1 MKIKCLLV
9 MPGKEVQK
17 LKIPA
22 SLKFIKAFI
31 GENLLKIKVNENT
44 IIYANQDAP
53 NDEFNRIYQDNIIF
67 GTFIIVSIK
76 NNKKISMKRRDLRR
90 YTNIFKLSK
99 HQRKIEK
106 YKDEFLEEYYSSQRT
121 MKEKNRE
128 YNKKY
133 LFKDVA

>member
-17 LKIPA
+17 VKIPA
-22 SLKFIKAFI
+22 NLKFIKALI

-44 IIYANQDAP
+44 IIYANQDAS
-53 NDEFNRIYQDNIIF
+53 NDEFNRIYHDCIIF
-67 GTFIIVSIK
+67 GTFIVASMK
-76 NNKKISMKRRDLRR
+76 NNKRISMKRRDLRR
-90 YTNIFKLSK
+90 YTNMFKLSK

-106 YKDEFLEEYYSSQRT
+106 YKDEFLEEYYFSQRT
-121 MKEKNRE
+121 MKKKNKE

-133 LFKDVA
+133 FFKDVA

>member
-1 MKIKCLLV
+1 MKINCLLV

-17 LKIPA
+17 AKIPA
-22 SLKFIKAFI
+22 NLKFIKAFI

-44 IIYANQDAP
+44 IIYANQDAA
-53 NDEFNRIYQDNIIF
+53 NDEFNRIYQNHIIF
-67 GTFIIVSIK
+67 GTFIVVSIK
-76 NNKKISMKRRDLRR
+76 NNKRISIKKRDLRR
-90 YTNIFKLSK
+90 YTNMFKLSK

-106 YKDEFLEEYYSSQRT
+106 YKDEFLEEYYFSQRT
-121 MKEKNRE
+121 MKEKNRD